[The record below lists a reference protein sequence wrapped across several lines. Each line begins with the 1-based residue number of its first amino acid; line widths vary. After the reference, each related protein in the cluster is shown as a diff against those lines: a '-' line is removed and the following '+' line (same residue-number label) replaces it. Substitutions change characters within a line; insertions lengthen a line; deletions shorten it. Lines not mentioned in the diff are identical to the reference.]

1 MSTYFFTL
9 WNISLRWLKQ
19 GYLSYFV
26 WLLQTVP
33 FRYMQIPRL
42 LEFSPTLPLPSP
54 KYLAS
59 LQPEAPHFI
68 IFRQLCQ
75 HAQPQ
80 RNAYFL
86 QNCTGQRLANDSDR
100 IFVSAVHWW
109 PMQSTHGNYSHNPG
123 ALLCLLSE
131 INLTYYIISKAN
143 GAEGDKCKVN
153 SFAVGPALCYL
164 EEEWWQA
171 QKN

>member
-9 WNISLRWLKQ
+9 WNISLRCMTLYDCRK
-19 GYLSYFV
+19 LF
-26 WLLQTVP
+26 P
-33 FRYMQIPRL
+33 FGICKFL
-42 LEFSPTLPLPSP
+42 GSLNSHPTLPLPSP

-75 HAQPQ
+75 HAQSQ

-86 QNCTGQRLANDSDR
+86 QNCTGQRLANNSDR
-100 IFVSAVHWW
+100 RFVPAARWW

-123 ALLCLLSE
+123 ALLCLLPG

-153 SFAVGPALCYL
+153 SFAVGPAFCYL